1 MNYFGELTLRL
12 VAGAMHLPEDFRQ
25 RHAEFLLSLQTAD
38 GGFPGREGEAD
49 PYYTSFALRALIL
62 LGLLDEEAAQRSS
75 TFLSSCLLEDRLPSS
90 VDFMAVV
97 YSDALLSVSFDCSPF
112 ASAGLDT
119 REEVRRRTDQFRKKD
134 GGYAKTLKSG
144 LSSTY
149 HSFLAVACRQ
159 LADVAEDDPEATVA
173 MLKSR
178 QREDGGFVELP
189 PLKEGGTNPTAA
201 AIGALRLLDPSR
213 EHDGVF
219 HAATEFLLKM
229 QTPDGGFRANTRIP
243 LGDLLSTFTTVVAL
257 HDLGALERLDRKTA
271 ESFASHMEFSEG
283 GFRGGAWDKEPDAE
297 YTFYGVGAL
306 AMLASQD
313 VEGLASGFSFPKI
326 V

>member
-12 VAGAMHLPEDFRQ
+12 VAGTMRLPEDFRQ
-25 RHAEFLLSLQTAD
+25 RHANFLLSLQTAE
-38 GGFPGREGEAD
+38 GGFPGREGAAD
-49 PYYTSFALRALIL
+49 PYYTSFALRALVL
-62 LGLLDEEAAQRSS
+62 LGLLDEETAQHSS
-75 TFLSSCLLEDRLPSS
+75 TFLPRCLVEDQFPSS
-90 VDFMAVV
+90 VDFMAAV

-112 ASAGLDT
+112 ATAGLDT
-119 REEVRRRTDQFRKKD
+119 RDEVRRRTDQFRKKD
-134 GGYAKTLKSG
+134 GGYAKTAKSG

-149 HSFLAVACRQ
+149 HTFLAVACRQ
-159 LADVAEDDPEATVA
+159 LADVAEDDPESTIT

-201 AIGALRLLDPSR
+201 AIGALRLLQPARDR
-213 EHDGVF
+213 DNAF
-219 HAATEFLLKM
+219 QAATEFLLKM

-257 HDLGALERLDRKTA
+257 HDLDALNRLDRKTA
-271 ESFASHMEFSEG
+271 ESFASHMEFPEG
-283 GFRGGAWDKEPDAE
+283 GFRGGVWDQEPDAE

-313 VEGLASGFSFPKI
+313 VEGLAYGFSFPKI